1 MIEVSYLIMKTNK
14 QTTVIIICPPF
25 YFSFIQHGKNLTVQQ
40 SARISEQTVMRC
52 ILLSKGPITTQNT
65 LRNNFTK
72 LRHITKEEFLEAG
85 KKLEGFS
92 LGSFVKI
99 MMPKSKRFSLV
110 FIKNSPQQVEG
121 TIGMMPGLCTL
132 QEYSERFAMRIPP
145 VISLRMRAELV
156 NLGYVTEKQLK

>member
-1 MIEVSYLIMKTNK
+1 
-14 QTTVIIICPPF
+14 
-25 YFSFIQHGKNLTVQQ
+25 
-40 SARISEQTVMRC
+40 MRS

-72 LRHITKEEFLEAG
+72 LRHITKEEFVEAG

-99 MMPKSKRFSLV
+99 MIPKSKRFSLV

-121 TIGMMPGLCTL
+121 TIRMMAPGLCTL